1 MHARR
6 FLASA
11 GVAAATVA
19 LTAPLALAAG
29 VPAGGAPGPRPGSDT
44 LSFSPDPVR
53 AGHTTTVRTFSCGNS
68 DTATVNAESLGV
80 RHVRLTR
87 DGRDGRDG
95 QGGQDGRD
103 LRDDQDARGGPQSGA
118 RDELSGRLDVPWNTR
133 PGRYDV
139 HGTCDNGAHL
149 AGVLEVVPSSGSH
162 AGFGGSRADEHGTLT
177 TAAGGVLIV
186 GAVAGGAF
194 LHRARR
200 RAV

>member
-1 MHARR
+1 MQARR

-29 VPAGGAPGPRPGSDT
+29 VPAGGAPGPRPGADT

-95 QGGQDGRD
+95 QDERD
-103 LRDDQDARGGPQSGA
+103 LRDDQDARGGQQSGA

-149 AGVLEVVPSSGSH
+149 GGVLEVVPASGSH
-162 AGFGGSRADEHGTLT
+162 AGFGGPRADENGTLT
-177 TAAGGVLIV
+177 TAAGGVLIA

-194 LHRARR
+194 LYRARR